1 MSPKSYLLLLACLY
15 PLLSSGQ
22 GSPPANQT
30 APRPSFDAD
39 SSRRIYTFVEQM
51 PTVVLE
57 GGWSAL
63 QDTVSRRTSK
73 RLGASAQAMR
83 GKLIVSVVVGPRGG
97 VFERKIVQGLNP
109 QANAAALAALDNLPR
124 FVPGKQNGQRVAVR
138 VSLLVQ
144 LPPRP

>member
-1 MSPKSYLLLLACLY
+1 MTPKAYLLLLATLY
-15 PLLSSGQ
+15 PLLSNGQ
-22 GSPPANQT
+22 GSPPATQP
-30 APRPSFDAD
+30 AARPTFDAD
-39 SSRRIYTFVEQM
+39 SIRIYTFVEQM
-51 PTVVLE
+51 PTVALE

-73 RLGASAQAMR
+73 RLGASAQAMS

-97 VFERKIVQGLNP
+97 VFEKKMVQGLNP